1 MKRSSL
7 LLAALLPLLPIHAE
21 LPPLIPRQLLWGTPE
36 RTLPQLS
43 PDGTKIAWLAADKE
57 GVQNIWTR
65 PISADTPRPA
75 THESR
80 PIYWYAW
87 AEDGAHILYLQDSN
101 GDENNHLYSADLAGG
116 NVRDLT
122 PWRGIKA
129 QNVITSVRRPN
140 EVLVALNLRTR
151 EAFDMYRVDLTSGA
165 TTLEVENP
173 GDVLTWSTDNDFVIR
188 GATVFDPKTA
198 QSVIRVRD
206 AAGQPWRDLVVM
218 PFEQALFDGQ
228 VFGGSLIA
236 GFSPDNKRVYVHTAL
251 HSDKGRLERIDVANG
266 KTLEVM
272 AEDPDSDVADDGSLS
287 PAVIADPATGA
298 LQAVK
303 FEYLQ
308 PRWQFLDA
316 NVQHD
321 FEAMARVQ
329 PGFLR
334 LVSRDHGDRHW
345 IVASSG
351 SNAPVSYYTWDRA
364 AKTMTLLFVDNP
376 ALLKY
381 RLAEKKAVVI
391 KARDGL
397 GLVCYLATPPGV
409 EAKNLPLILSIHGGP
424 QSRDTIDFDPDVQLL
439 TNRGYA
445 VLQVN
450 YRGSTGLGLRYLNLG
465 NLQFGLGQ
473 EDDIYDAAQ
482 WAIRQGIADPKRIG
496 SYGWSGGGFATLRN
510 LEMHPELYVCGVDAV
525 GPADVATLLRS
536 APPYWRTAMPRW
548 HRRVGDADHDD
559 EWNRKI
565 SPLYHVGQIKAPLLI
580 MAGANDPRVTLPN
593 VTSMVTALRAA
604 KREVTFLVYP
614 DEGHGWERTEN
625 NLDCT
630 GRMEEFLA
638 KHLGGR
644 AEPWKKIEGATG
656 ELR

>member
-1 MKRSSL
+1 MKRSTL

-36 RTLPQLS
+36 RTSPQLS

-65 PISADTPRPA
+65 PIGTDAPRPA
-75 THESR
+75 THEAR

-101 GDENNHLYSADLAGG
+101 GDENNHLFSADLASG

-198 QSVIRVRD
+198 QSVVRVRD

-236 GFSPDNKRVYVHTAL
+236 GFSPDNRSIYVHTAL
-251 HSDKGRLERIDVANG
+251 HSDKGRLERIDVSNG

-272 AEDPDSDVADDGSLS
+272 AEDPDTDVADDNLT
-287 PAVIADPATGA
+287 PAVITDPATGA

-316 NVQHD
+316 GMQRD

-381 RLAEKKAVVI
+381 RLAEKKAIVI

-409 EAKNLPLILSIHGGP
+409 EARNLPLILYIHGGP
-424 QSRDTIDFDPDVQLL
+424 QARDTSDFDPDVQLL

-473 EDDIYDAAQ
+473 EDDVYDAAQ
-482 WAIRQGIADPKRIG
+482 
-496 SYGWSGGGFATLRN
+496 
-510 LEMHPELYVCGVDAV
+510 
-525 GPADVATLLRS
+525 
-536 APPYWRTAMPRW
+536 
-548 HRRVGDADHDD
+548 
-559 EWNRKI
+559 
-565 SPLYHVGQIKAPLLI
+565 
-580 MAGANDPRVTLPN
+580 
-593 VTSMVTALRAA
+593 
-604 KREVTFLVYP
+604 
-614 DEGHGWERTEN
+614 
-625 NLDCT
+625 
-630 GRMEEFLA
+630 
-638 KHLGGR
+638 
-644 AEPWKKIEGATG
+644 
-656 ELR
+656 